1 MRSPDVDST
10 AVESGNGTPPEEAV
24 ESSQWDADPDLE
36 LPNEVEMS
44 LWDHLE
50 ELRQRLFVVLG
61 TVAVTVVLCFTQ
73 VRWIIQFLEKPAKG
87 AQFLQLSPG
96 EYFFVSC
103 KAAAYSGVLLA
114 TPMILYQGIR
124 FVLPGLTRRE
134 QRLLAPVVFGS
145 SILFLVGLAF
155 AYTFLA
161 PAALGFFISYG
172 ADVVEQIWSI
182 DRYVDFILMLLL
194 ATGLAFQVP
203 ILQLVLISLGI
214 VSIDQMLSQWR
225 YVVIIAVAVAAVLT
239 PSIDPVTQGLLAG
252 ALMALYFTGIGLA
265 KLMGVG
271 DRPATEG

>member
-1 MRSPDVDST
+1 MRSPHVNS
-10 AVESGNGTPPEEAV
+10 ASEESVISPEEDLDSLEPAPPP
-24 ESSQWDADPDLE
+24 DPDSE

-61 TVAVTVVLCFTQ
+61 TVVVTVVLCFTQ
-73 VRWIIQFLEKPAKG
+73 VRWIIEFLEKPAKG

-145 SILFLVGLAF
+145 SILFVFGLAF
-155 AYTFLA
+155 AYAFLA

-214 VSIDQMLSQWR
+214 VSMNQMLSQWR

-265 KLMGVG
+265 KLLGVG
-271 DRPATEG
+271 DRPTTES